1 MDCLRQRIEE
11 LKLKRNA
18 VILAHNYQI
27 DEVQEIADYVGD
39 SLDLS
44 RKAAQSEA
52 DVVVLA
58 GVRFMAE
65 SASILAPEK
74 TVLIPDP
81 LAGCPLADS
90 IDAQELRK
98 KKKEYPDAVV
108 VCYVNT
114 SAEVKA
120 ESDICCTSTNAV
132 AVVNSVPQERVLFV
146 PDGNLADFVARSCQ
160 KTIIPWEGHCL
171 THNHLTVEDLRKA
184 RAAHPGAPA
193 AVHPE
198 CSPDVACQADYVGST
213 GAILRYVHDNPAQE
227 FLIGTEMGII
237 YRMRRENPGKHFY
250 LISPGLVCP
259 NMKLGNLEKI
269 AACLENLE
277 PVVKVPPDVA
287 DKARRS
293 LTRMLEIA

>member
-237 YRMRRENPGKHFY
+237 YRMHRENPGKRFY